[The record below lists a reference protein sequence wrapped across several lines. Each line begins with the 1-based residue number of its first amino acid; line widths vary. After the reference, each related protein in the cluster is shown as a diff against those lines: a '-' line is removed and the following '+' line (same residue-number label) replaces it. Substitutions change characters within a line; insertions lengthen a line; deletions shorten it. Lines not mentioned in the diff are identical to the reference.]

1 MLVSTHSH
9 PKVAAF
15 IPFNRVSA
23 TNRFQHTATRRW
35 LHLPNELWQNKWA
48 FQHTATRRWLLFVLL
63 LFVED
68 YVFQHTAT
76 RRWLLTMK
84 QTIIEMIEVSTHS
97 HPKVAAILPWQY

>member
-1 MLVSTHSH
+1 M
-9 PKVAAF
+9 AAS
-15 IPFNRVSA
+15 RVDD
-23 TNRFQHTATRRW
+23 R
-35 LHLPNELWQNKWA
+35 LEIILA